1 MTIITDPLFYAL
13 AIPAVVA
20 LGLSKGGFAGVGQ
33 MATPMLALAMPPL
46 EAAAIMLPI
55 MMAQDAAALWV
66 YRKDWNGRILAIML
80 PGALV
85 GIGAAWVLAAHI
97 SDAAVRVFIGVTT
110 IAFVL
115 YNWIGRRAS
124 PTRWAAGRSRRRV
137 LAGALSGFT
146 STLCQAGG
154 PPYQM
159 YVLAQKLAK
168 MNFVGTTAF
177 FFATVNALK
186 VVPYFALGQ
195 FSTKGL
201 GTSLVLLPLAMLT
214 NMLGFWVVRITPQEM
229 FYKIT
234 MVLMFVISIE
244 LLRSGLPG
252 YPARLTF
259 LSPLAGKGESS
270 D

>member
-46 EAAAIMLPI
+46 EAAAILLPI

-66 YRKDWNGRILAIML
+66 YRKDCNWRILAITA
-80 PGALV
+80 PGAL
-85 GIGAAWVLAAHI
+85 IGVCGAWVLAAYI

-115 YNWIGRRAS
+115 YHWIGPRIAHEVGQ
-124 PTRWAAGRSRRRV
+124 PGKTGGV
-137 LAGALSGFT
+137 LAGAMSGFT

-154 PPYQM
+154 PPFQM

-168 MNFVGTTAF
+168 MKFVGTTAF

-186 VVPYFALGQ
+186 VVPYVTLGQ

-234 MVLMFVISIE
+234 MVLMIVISIG

-252 YPARLTF
+252 ILH
-259 LSPLAGKGESS
+259 G
-270 D
+270 